1 MSLVR
6 VAASDPESQ
15 GRVGGEESFREEA
28 TQELRLE
35 R

>member
-6 VAASDPESQ
+6 VAASDPSQ
-15 GRVGGEESFREEA
+15 GQVGGEELFREEA